1 MQESASLPQI
11 YNRSSSPNGL
21 DSTNPPKVMLKK
33 IIDFIPPEAANTK
46 NRDFDQHF
54 AMFDNAQIPPCLDVN
69 DNMKLR
75 VQTLEQITQV
85 QSSYNKISTSLICD
99 LDTDLYNADNN
110 LQNLINVLR
119 TKFDSDLDKL
129 KKEYEH
135 KFELQAVENKR
146 ILEKFSSLKAESNQ
160 TKRKLHSTVAR
171 LRAVQDEM
179 GIELPQLDED
189 DNNSFSDMDITGRPS
204 SSKQSNQER

>member
-1 MQESASLPQI
+1 MQESSSLPQI
-11 YNRSSSPNGL
+11 YNRSSSPSGL

-33 IIDFIPPEAANTK
+33 IIDYVPPEEANTK
-46 NRDFDQHF
+46 IRNFDQHF

-75 VQTLEQITQV
+75 VHTLEHITQG

-99 LDTDLYNADNN
+99 LDTDLYNTDNN
-110 LQNLINVLR
+110 LKNMINNLRN
-119 TKFDSDLDKL
+119 KFDSDLDKL

-171 LRAVQDEM
+171 LKAVQDEM
-179 GIELPQLDED
+179 GIELPQFDDDE
-189 DNNSFSDMDITGRPS
+189 NSLSEMDLNGRPS